1 VLKEIRMFQN
11 RVVIKKVVRIINLI
25 KNVVETYLNHDLDV
39 LVYIII

>member
-1 VLKEIRMFQN
+1 MLKEIRMFQN